1 MARLAR
7 PDNNE
12 LLGWFPSR
20 SLGTSV
26 NIAKMR
32 IADEEP
38 SYLRRRR
45 AFAETRSLQKVTASL
60 VGELEAEFVGG

>member
-1 MARLAR
+1 
-7 PDNNE
+7 
-12 LLGWFPSR
+12 
-20 SLGTSV
+20 LGTSV